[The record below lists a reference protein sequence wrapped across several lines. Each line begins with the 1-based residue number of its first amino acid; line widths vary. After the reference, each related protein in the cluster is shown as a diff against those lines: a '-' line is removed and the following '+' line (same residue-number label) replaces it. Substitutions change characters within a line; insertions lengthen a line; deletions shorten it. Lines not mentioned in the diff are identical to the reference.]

1 MINPKPLERNY
12 LPKDFQLSDWE
23 TLKPYYDELL
33 ERDAKNESELKKW
46 MKDLSEL
53 NSVLMEDVAWRY
65 IAMTCDTSSKEKS
78 DRYTQFVAEIQPK
91 TAPYENKLDQK
102 LLASEQFQNLKGK
115 SFEIMRKRIEKD
127 VDIFNEENIPI
138 ISELHTMQQ
147 EFGAISGDMSVEI
160 DGKELTLQQA
170 VTFLELQDRAKR
182 ENAYKTI
189 QERRFQDADKLNDL
203 FSRLI
208 EKRDLIAKNA
218 HFDNYRDY
226 TFKAMGRFDY
236 TPEDCFQFHDSIEK
250 ALVPL
255 LNELAKDRK
264 KALGVDKLRPWDSK
278 VDVSGKPALK
288 AFGSVDELVDKS
300 IEAFS
305 RLDPFLGDCLAH
317 MKKIKHLDLDSRKGK
332 TPGGYNYPLMETGV
346 PFVFMNATSTV
357 RDLVTLMHEGG
368 HAVHSILTKDL
379 DLLNFK
385 YLTPEIAELASM
397 SMELMS
403 MDHWD
408 LFFEN
413 EDDLKRAKSNHLEDI
428 LGVLPWIAIIDKFQ
442 HWIYENPNHSE
453 QERSAEWLSIFNR
466 FSDNITDWSGLEKF
480 KETLWQKQIHLF
492 DYPFYYIEYAIAQLG
507 AIAIWKNFKENPN
520 KALGQYTD
528 ALKLGYTKSIGEMYE
543 TAGVKFDFSEGYMNE
558 LIGFVRS
565 ELAEIKKD

>member
-1 MINPKPLERNY
+1 
-12 LPKDFQLSDWE
+12 
-23 TLKPYYDELL
+23 
-33 ERDAKNESELKKW
+33 
-46 MKDLSEL
+46 
-53 NSVLMEDVAWRY
+53 
-65 IAMTCDTSSKEKS
+65 
-78 DRYTQFVAEIQPK
+78 
-91 TAPYENKLDQK
+91 
-102 LLASEQFQNLKGK
+102 
-115 SFEIMRKRIEKD
+115 
-127 VDIFNEENIPI
+127 
-138 ISELHTMQQ
+138 
-147 EFGAISGDMSVEI
+147 
-160 DGKELTLQQA
+160 
-170 VTFLELQDRAKR
+170 
-182 ENAYKTI
+182 
-189 QERRFQDADKLNDL
+189 
-203 FSRLI
+203 
-208 EKRDLIAKNA
+208 LIAKNA